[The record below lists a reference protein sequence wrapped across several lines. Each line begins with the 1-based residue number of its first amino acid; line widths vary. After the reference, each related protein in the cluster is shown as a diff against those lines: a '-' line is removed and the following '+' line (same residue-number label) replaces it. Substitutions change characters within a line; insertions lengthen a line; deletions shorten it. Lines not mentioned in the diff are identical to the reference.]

1 MAISYIRSSVEPNAV
16 ARELSPE
23 SDINYQTFQQMKADE
38 NWFNKHLGYYVA
50 FVDGKLVGEDK
61 DRSRLL
67 VQIRSEFPKKPKFF
81 TQVELEEKTVD
92 IPTPVTISDI

>member
-1 MAISYIRSSVEPNAV
+1 
-16 ARELSPE
+16 
-23 SDINYQTFQQMKADE
+23 MKADE

-61 DRSRLL
+61 DRSKLL

-81 TQVELEEKTVD
+81 TQVELDKKTLEL
-92 IPTPVTISDI
+92 SF